1 MRAQLK
7 VTGPGQFSHPGP
19 LTLASAPAGEMP
31 GAGGFAFERCC
42 VLIRFS
48 IDPISVRIASSC
60 PASAGH
66 KVPAVRQKLHLSS
79 CADFRDRLCFMAE
92 VLKTT
97 ADLTAQNEAI
107 RKLSGEVGLTEG
119 AVRAVLSSLGKDQA
133 AIPHERLSR

>member
-1 MRAQLK
+1 
-7 VTGPGQFSHPGP
+7 
-19 LTLASAPAGEMP
+19 
-31 GAGGFAFERCC
+31 
-42 VLIRFS
+42 
-48 IDPISVRIASSC
+48 
-60 PASAGH
+60 
-66 KVPAVRQKLHLSS
+66 
-79 CADFRDRLCFMAE
+79 MAE